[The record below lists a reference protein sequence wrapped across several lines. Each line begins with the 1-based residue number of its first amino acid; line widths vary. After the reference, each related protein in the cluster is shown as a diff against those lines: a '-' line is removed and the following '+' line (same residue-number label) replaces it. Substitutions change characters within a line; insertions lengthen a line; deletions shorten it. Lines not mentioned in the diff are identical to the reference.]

1 MRAVVN
7 NTMKKII
14 IIMNYI
20 ISNDILSQCHNS
32 RPDFQSQNPVI
43 ERHSSRDF
51 RTENA
56 AWILGFGIAISTYI
70 SIKKMQFHLP
80 TLRLLLLTPTLH
92 ATQFQLLNV
101 SGWGNKNAK
110 LLTTTPV

>member
-1 MRAVVN
+1 M
-7 NTMKKII
+7 
-14 IIMNYI
+14 I
-20 ISNDILSQCHNS
+20 ISDDFLSQLHNS
-32 RPDFQSQNPVI
+32 KPDFQSPK
-43 ERHSSRDF
+43 SSDWK
-51 RTENA
+51 TL
-56 AWILGFGIAISTYI
+56 IPGFPDWKCSVDPGIRNLGIAISTYI

-101 SGWGNKNAK
+101 SGWSIKNAQ